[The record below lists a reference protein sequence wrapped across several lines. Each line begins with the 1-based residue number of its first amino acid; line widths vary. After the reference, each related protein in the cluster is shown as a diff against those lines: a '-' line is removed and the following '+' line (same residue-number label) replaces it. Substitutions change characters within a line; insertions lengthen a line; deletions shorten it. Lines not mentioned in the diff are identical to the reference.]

1 MHAEIL
7 SLERILHIIHTRRS
21 FYKLE
26 IIQKTN
32 KDYVIEKN
40 VVEKET

>member
-7 SLERILHIIHTRRS
+7 SLERLLHIIHTRRS

-32 KDYVIEKN
+32 KDYEKN